1 MTAGT
6 DPPGP
11 RPLNPRPCARLHVG
25 PSSSLRAGTLPQD
38 WTREWRP
45 SDLPSL
51 SHPWSNP
58 DLTLGPHSPC
68 GWAPGGDREP
78 RQVHLEERI
87 QRPCQLRAVAPAGV
101 WGSFPG
107 PVVPEAP
114 DSAPAVAL
122 TKDHELG
129 GFKHN
134 AYSPSLP
141 DPEVQGQGV
150 CRAGSS
156 GGWGG
161 SRESV
166 QAPFL
171 VSGGSGRPWHSLTWR
186 HAAPGLRLHGHKTVF
201 PVHVC
206 PRLSSVRTPPALYT
220 RMISSLEPN

>member
-25 PSSSLRAGTLPQD
+25 PSSSLRAGTFPQD

-114 DSAPAVAL
+114 RQRTCSCSNKGPRTGGLQAQRIFSL
-122 TKDHELG
+122 TPGSRSSGSRCLQGRLLWRLG
-129 GFKHN
+129 R
-134 AYSPSLP
+134 
-141 DPEVQGQGV
+141 QQGV
-150 CRAGSS
+150 CPG
-156 GGWGG
+156 
-161 SRESV
+161 
-166 QAPFL
+166 PFP
-171 VSGGSGRPWHSLTWR
+171 GFWWICRPWHSLTWR